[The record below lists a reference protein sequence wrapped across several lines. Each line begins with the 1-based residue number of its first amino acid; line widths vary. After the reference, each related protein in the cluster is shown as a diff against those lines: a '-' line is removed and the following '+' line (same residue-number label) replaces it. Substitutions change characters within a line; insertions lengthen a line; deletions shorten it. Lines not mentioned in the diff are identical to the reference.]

1 MTIITGWNDAVNRL
15 SSLVGPILSIIWVG
29 LNMFAIPFSLIVIIV
44 SIIGYLTQKYRA
56 DIGTHGIPCS
66 VLSLYRFK
74 IANRHNK
81 LLKSI
86 HKDIYHSF
94 YKLKD
99 DMHMRRIQNIDD
111 ANKGLEDLLYF
122 IHTALLKSFNLDLT
136 ISVKRLILDKKN
148 NLCLVPFKHF
158 RSIAERKMT
167 NPRDFNYCYY
177 IDLGEYEKTTRY
189 TAKARQY
196 CESHGNNREYEIN
209 SIFTYLITQ
218 RKRYWMSNDLTI
230 DEKNDVFYT
239 SSDNYIEFYNSM
251 AAFSIA
257 PPNKSVLPEGLLIF
271 DTRKTGVFSEEECV
285 NLFGYIAHL
294 FYELLI
300 EYSNYESKKK

>member
-122 IHTALLKSFNLDLT
+122 IHTALLKSFNLD
-136 ISVKRLILDKKN
+136 
-148 NLCLVPFKHF
+148 
-158 RSIAERKMT
+158 
-167 NPRDFNYCYY
+167 
-177 IDLGEYEKTTRY
+177 
-189 TAKARQY
+189 
-196 CESHGNNREYEIN
+196 
-209 SIFTYLITQ
+209 
-218 RKRYWMSNDLTI
+218 
-230 DEKNDVFYT
+230 
-239 SSDNYIEFYNSM
+239 
-251 AAFSIA
+251 
-257 PPNKSVLPEGLLIF
+257 
-271 DTRKTGVFSEEECV
+271 
-285 NLFGYIAHL
+285 
-294 FYELLI
+294 
-300 EYSNYESKKK
+300 